1 MLPTIRKIRIMFER
15 QLTKIRLAFRKD
27 TVSLDPPPS
36 GMDKKTILKKI
47 DKVPVWWHCI
57 DLGYGIVTQGREG
70 GITHPTGTKNLLK
83 NIQLPDDL
91 RGKTVLDIGAWDG
104 FFSFEAEKR
113 GALKVLA
120 IDNFYR
126 NTLDYTGT
134 QGFEVAKEILKSNV
148 EFKKASVYDLSPE
161 KFGMFDIVL
170 FLGVFYHLKNP
181 LLGLEK
187 IFSVTKDVLIMET
200 HYDPY
205 DGDKKTPLARFYEN
219 AEINNDPTT
228 WWGFNEACLLAA
240 LRTVGF
246 INPKVI
252 YRYADRIILKAYKPR

>member
-1 MLPTIRKIRIMFER
+1 VLQTIRRIKIKIER
-15 QLTKIRLAFRKD
+15 QITKLRLAFRKEN
-27 TVSLDPPPS
+27 VPFDPSPS
-36 GMDKKTILKKI
+36 GMDKETVLKKVNA
-47 DKVPVWWHCI
+47 VPVWWHSI
-57 DLGYGIVTQGREG
+57 DLGYGIVTPGREG

-91 RGKTVLDIGAWDG
+91 KGKSVLDIGAWDG

-113 GALKVLA
+113 GASKILA

-148 EFKKASVYDLSPE
+148 EFRKADVYDLSPE
-161 KFGMFDIVL
+161 KFGTFDVVL
-170 FLGVFYHLKNP
+170 FLGVFYHLRHP

-187 IFSVTKDVLIMET
+187 VFSVTKDMLIMET

-205 DGDKKTPLARFYEN
+205 EGDDKTPLARFYEN
-219 AEINNDPTT
+219 NEINNDPTT
-228 WWGFNEACLLAA
+228 WWGFNKACLLAS
-240 LRTVGF
+240 LRSVGF

-252 YRYADRIILKAYKPR
+252 FRYADRIILKAYRPH